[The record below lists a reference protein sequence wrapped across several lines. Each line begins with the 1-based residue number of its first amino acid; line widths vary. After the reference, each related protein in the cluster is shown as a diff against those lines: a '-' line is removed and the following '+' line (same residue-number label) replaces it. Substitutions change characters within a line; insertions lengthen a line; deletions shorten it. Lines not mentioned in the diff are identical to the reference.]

1 MTSDATVTVLLDA
14 LFAKGNAGL
23 CLFDADGVVSR
34 VKGSAVTWAP
44 APGARIEEAPMFVG
58 LMDAIRSTRQGGET
72 LTLASLAIG
81 GIDAPAVDIDIMWLA
96 PIACYAA
103 MARSAA
109 ARVGDQQAASQIVR
123 DNRLLQEKVRQQQ
136 ARIAEQAEM
145 MALFIRHTP
154 AAVAMLDAEGRIVMA
169 SERWKQEHG
178 DPALARQGVET
189 ESPLTW
195 PGVLDRLRLAMEGGV
210 PSTSIEKSMAR
221 GRPIWKRLAQAPWRG
236 ADRTIGGAVLFS
248 EDVTDAMRKAENLR
262 ARVEDL
268 HKLGAEMDDLGNAI
282 SNDLRA
288 PLRQIDFYS
297 RFLLDADHP
306 GLDRA
311 SLDYLAQIRASAE
324 RVDRMMSALKRYM
337 RLSERDLLLSRFDI
351 GEAMATA
358 TNKAR
363 DGLNAARVHV
373 VMRETLSV
381 EGDIALLSGLFERLI
396 DNAVKYAGAG
406 ATIVVDCFE
415 EPDGLLVRFADDGPG
430 IAPHLRRRAFGFFER
445 LDAPAFIPGE
455 GMGLAE
461 CRKIVDL
468 HGGGMT
474 LDPDYDAGLRA
485 LIALPRF
492 ARRGAPRRP

>member
-1 MTSDATVTVLLDA
+1 MTTDATATALLDA
-14 LFAKGNAGL
+14 LFATGEAGL
-23 CLFDADGVVSR
+23 CLFDVDGKVLQ
-34 VKGSAVTWAP
+34 VKGSAETWAP
-44 APGARIEEAPMFVG
+44 APGATIDDAPLFVG
-58 LMDAIRSTRQGGET
+58 LMESILATRASGET

-81 GIDAPAVDIDIMWLA
+81 GIDAPAIDIDIHWLA
-96 PIACYAA
+96 PIGRFAA
-103 MARSAA
+103 IARSAA

-123 DNRLLQEKVRQQQ
+123 DNRLLHEKVRLQQ

-154 AAVAMLDAEGRIVMA
+154 AAVAMLDSDGRIVMA

-178 DPALARQGVET
+178 DPALARPGVET

-195 PGVLDRLRLAMEGGV
+195 PGVLERLRLAMDGGV
-210 PSTSIEKSMAR
+210 PSASIEKSMAR

-268 HKLGAEMDDLGNAI
+268 HKLGAEVDNLGNAI

-351 GEAMATA
+351 GEAMTTA
-358 TNKAR
+358 THKSR
-363 DGLNAARVHV
+363 DTLVAARAHV

-381 EGDIALLSGLFERLI
+381 EGDMALLSGLFERLI
-396 DNAVKYAGAG
+396 DNVVKYAGEG

-415 EPDGLLVRFADDGPG
+415 ETDGVLLRFADDGPG
-430 IAPHLRRRAFGFFER
+430 VPPHVRRRAFDFFER
-445 LDAPAFIPGE
+445 LDAPASIPGE

-485 LIALPRF
+485 LVSLPRF
-492 ARRGAPRRP
+492 ARRGPQRRP

>member
-1 MTSDATVTVLLDA
+1 MTSDATANALLDA
-14 LFAKGNAGL
+14 LFATGEAGL
-23 CLFDADGVVSR
+23 CLFDADGVVAR
-34 VKGSAVTWAP
+34 VTGSAHTWAP
-44 APGARIEEAPMFVG
+44 AVGARIDEAPLFVG
-58 LMDAIRSTRQGGET
+58 MMEAIRATRASGET

-96 PIACYAA
+96 PIDSYVA

-109 ARVGDQQAASQIVR
+109 ARVGDQQAASQVVR

-178 DPALARQGVET
+178 DPALARPGVET

-195 PGVLDRLRLAMEGGV
+195 PGVLDRLRMAMDGGV

-236 ADRTIGGAVLFS
+236 ADRMIGGAVLFS

-268 HKLGAEMDDLGNAI
+268 RKLGAEVDNLGNAI

-297 RFLLDADHP
+297 RFLLDAEHP

-311 SLDYLAQIRASAE
+311 SRDYLTQIRASAE

-351 GEAMATA
+351 GEAMTTA
-358 TNKAR
+358 TNKTR
-363 DGLNAARVHV
+363 DGLSSARVHV

-381 EGDIALLSGLFERLI
+381 EGDMALLSGLFERLI
-396 DNAVKYAGAG
+396 DNVVKYAGEG
-406 ATIVVDCFE
+406 ATIIVDCFE

-430 IAPHLRRRAFGFFER
+430 IPPHLRRRAFEFFER
-445 LDAPAFIPGE
+445 LDAPASIPGE

-468 HGGGMT
+468 HGGGMA

-485 LIALPRF
+485 LISLPRF
-492 ARRGAPRRP
+492 ARRGQGRA